1 MAPTNRRV
9 QLSALPAVAGE
20 ALHPKTKNPDDPPR
34 DWADCS

>member
-1 MAPTNRRV
+1 MADKMAPSNRRV

-34 DWADCS
+34 D